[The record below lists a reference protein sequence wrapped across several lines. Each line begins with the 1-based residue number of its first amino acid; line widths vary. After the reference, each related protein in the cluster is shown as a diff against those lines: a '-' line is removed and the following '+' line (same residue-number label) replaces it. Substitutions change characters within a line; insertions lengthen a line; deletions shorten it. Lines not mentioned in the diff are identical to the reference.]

1 MCRKLGRFVERL
13 LTKLERLVA
22 KLEILVVKLKRLVA
36 KLERLVANRRGWL
49 LVEMVG
55 RQVGEIGGSSW

>member
-1 MCRKLGRFVERL
+1 VA
-13 LTKLERLVA
+13 KLERLVV
-22 KLEILVVKLKRLVA
+22 KLERLVA

-49 LVEMVG
+49 LVEIVG